1 MSSLHEKFSETF
13 VYMVSAELYG
23 YIKSGVFSKNFLLLM
38 IVKIGLSV
46 LSSSELSY
54 MSNNVMDEASD
65 VRDK

>member
-1 MSSLHEKFSETF
+1 MKNFRRLLCIIIYT
-13 VYMVSAELYG
+13 ELFG